1 MASSTFDFQ
10 RTQEEGATASK
21 EKREEFELNDC
32 RWRLERERERGGLFI
47 EGPRVSRVLESFS
60 NRDSSEKKTPFRS
73 QFFFFLLGL
82 GLGLLNRA
90 WPWVITVRLKDIQ
103 QMEEKDGLLKVILC
117 SKRFGSLQCQC
128 R

>member
-73 QFFFFLLGL
+73 QFFFFFWAWAWVFSIGL
-82 GLGLLNRA
+82 GLGSSQL
-90 WPWVITVRLKDIQ
+90 D
-103 QMEEKDGLLKVILC
+103 
-117 SKRFGSLQCQC
+117 
-128 R
+128 